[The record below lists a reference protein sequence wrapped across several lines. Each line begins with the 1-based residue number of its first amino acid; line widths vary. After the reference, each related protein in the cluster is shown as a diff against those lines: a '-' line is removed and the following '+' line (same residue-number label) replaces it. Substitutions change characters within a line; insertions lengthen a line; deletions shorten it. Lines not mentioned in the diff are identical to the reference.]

1 MPIELS
7 RDLPDEAATAALA
20 QRVAGALN
28 HGLVV
33 YLHGPLGAGKTSFAR
48 AWLLALGVGER
59 IKSPTYSLVE
69 GYAAAQRPAWHLDLY
84 RIADPAELEWLG
96 LDALADPAANALS
109 AATLL
114 LAFIGTGS
122 SFLAFAAVAGRL
134 GLSSVSYPTKGI
146 YYLGGLPDRA
156 ETIAVFIAMCLW
168 PFAFPLLAF
177 GFAGLCALTTVTR
190 WWWGW
195 RAFAAS
201 TLRRAPART
210 GTTAQLKKLKKQG
223 EPRS

>member
-48 AWLLALGVGER
+48 AWLLALSVGER

-96 LDALADPAANALS
+96 LDALADPAALVLVEWPERGAGALP
-109 AATLL
+109 AADLHVHLDYAGSGRRAVLRAGTVRGDEL
-114 LAFIGTGS
+114 LA
-122 SFLAFAAVAGRL
+122 RL
-134 GLSSVSYPTKGI
+134 S
-146 YYLGGLPDRA
+146 
-156 ETIAVFIAMCLW
+156 
-168 PFAFPLLAF
+168 
-177 GFAGLCALTTVTR
+177 
-190 WWWGW
+190 
-195 RAFAAS
+195 
-201 TLRRAPART
+201 
-210 GTTAQLKKLKKQG
+210 
-223 EPRS
+223 